1 MARSPRNTLTLPH
14 LIVCEGAADEAF
26 LRALCKHRELA
37 EVSIRHPGDV
47 DRGGRGGLDKLGWLL
62 RGIGT
67 WRGFEQ
73 VTDILVVADNDT
85 DPAANFARVRHQVA
99 NAGYP
104 APETPLAVAEG
115 VVQDLPR
122 RLRILMLPWADR
134 PGSLET
140 LCLGPAR
147 AAEPALADCADAFAA
162 CARAAG
168 RDQGARRDQFLLRV
182 LLAAGHPPDPRLG
195 LGLVWQRASALI
207 PLGHA
212 DFDPIAGVLADFAAR
227 R

>member
-1 MARSPRNTLTLPH
+1 MARPPRNSLTLPH

-26 LRALCKHRELA
+26 LRALCKHRGLA

-62 RGIGT
+62 RGIRT
-67 WRGFEQ
+67 WRGFDQ

-85 DPAANFARVRHQVA
+85 DPTGNFDRVRGQLA
-99 NAGYP
+99 AAGFP
-104 APETPLAVAEG
+104 APTAPLAVAEAA
-115 VVQDLPR
+115 VDHIPR
-122 RLRILMLPWADR
+122 RLSVLMLPWADR
-134 PGSLET
+134 PGTLDT

-147 AAEPALADCADAFAA
+147 AAESVLADCADAFAA

-168 RDQGARRDQFLLRV
+168 RDHDARHDQFLLRA
-182 LLAAGHPPDPRLG
+182 LLAAGHPRDPRLG
-195 LGLVWQRASALI
+195 LGLVWQRAPELI
-207 PLGHA
+207 PLDHA
-212 DFDPIAGVLADFAAR
+212 DFDPIAGVLADFVAR